1 MLNNE
6 IKNTIETL
14 KDYGMIDTNNLN
26 NDDITLLKMFTKY
39 IEINNELRLDPNS
52 DKNISS
58 HYLDQL
64 TEMIEDSSSDLKY
77 LVYKY
82 WNWI

>member
-1 MLNNE
+1 MKNIE
-6 IKNTIETL
+6 IKNAIETL

-26 NDDITLLKMFTKY
+26 DDDIILLKMFTKY
-39 IEINNELRLDPNS
+39 IEINNDLKLDYNS

-64 TEMIEDSSSDLKY
+64 TEMIEDSNSDLKY

>member
-14 KDYGMIDTNNLN
+14 RDYGSVDTNNLN
-26 NDDITLLKMFTKY
+26 SDDITLLKIFTKY
-39 IEINNELRLDPNS
+39 IEINNELILDPDS
-52 DKNISS
+52 DSNISS

-82 WNWI
+82 WDLI

>member
-6 IKNTIETL
+6 IKSTIETL
-14 KDYGMIDTNNLN
+14 KDYGAIDTNNLN
-26 NDDITLLKMFTKY
+26 SDDITLLNMFTKY
-39 IEINNELRLDPNS
+39 IEINNDLKLDPNNDS
-52 DKNISS
+52 NISS

-64 TEMIEDSSSDLKY
+64 VDMIEASNSDLKY

-82 WNWI
+82 WEWI

>member
-1 MLNNE
+1 MKNIE
-6 IKNTIETL
+6 IKNAIETL

-26 NDDITLLKMFTKY
+26 SDDIILLKMFTKY
-39 IEINNELRLDPNS
+39 IEINNDLKLDYNS

-64 TEMIEDSSSDLKY
+64 TEMIEDSNSELKY

>member
-1 MLNNE
+1 MLSNE
-6 IKNTIETL
+6 FNQTIETL
-14 KDYGMIDTNNLN
+14 RDYGSVDTNNLN
-26 NDDITLLKMFTKY
+26 SDDITLIKMFTKY
-39 IEINNELRLDPNS
+39 IEINNELILDPNS
-52 DKNISS
+52 DSNIIS

-64 TEMIEDSSSDLKY
+64 TEMIEDSDSDLKY

>member
-1 MLNNE
+1 MKNIE

-14 KDYGMIDTNNLN
+14 EDYGMIDTNNLN
-26 NDDITLLKMFTKY
+26 NDDIILLKMFTKY
-39 IEINNELRLDPNS
+39 IEINNDLKLDYNS
-52 DKNISS
+52 DSNISS

-64 TEMIEDSSSDLKY
+64 TEMIEDSNSDLKY

-82 WNWI
+82 CNWI

>member
-1 MLNNE
+1 MKNIE

-26 NDDITLLKMFTKY
+26 NDDIILLKMFTKY
-39 IEINNELRLDPNS
+39 IEINNDLKLDYNS

-64 TEMIEDSSSDLKY
+64 TEMIEDSNSDLKY

>member
-1 MLNNE
+1 MKNNE

-14 KDYGMIDTNNLN
+14 KEFGSVDTNNLN
-26 NDDITLLKMFTKY
+26 SDDITLLKMFTKY
-39 IEINNELRLDPNS
+39 IEINNNLILDTNS
-52 DKNISS
+52 DSNISS

-64 TEMIEDSSSDLKY
+64 VDMIEASNSDLKY

-82 WNWI
+82 WEWI